1 MGLLP
6 TTRKV
11 MAMPARKSKAAA
23 RTKSATRKK
32 ATTRKKTA
40 ARRKPAAKKATSR
53 KNATTRKKATTRRK
67 TAAKKATTR
76 KKTAARR
83 KPAAKTSEQLG
94 ANLSPPEPVRPIMPV
109 TEPRL
114 IPDEPTPQ
122 PTPPV
127 PGTEEA
133 EEGRFSTD
141 FSQREEEP
149 GKDS

>member
-1 MGLLP
+1 
-6 TTRKV
+6 

-40 ARRKPAAKKATSR
+40 ARRKPAAKKAT
-53 KNATTRKKATTRRK
+53 
-67 TAAKKATTR
+67 TR

-83 KPAAKTSEQLG
+83 EPATKTSEQLG

-109 TEPRL
+109 TEPSL
-114 IPDEPTPQ
+114 IREEPTPQ
-122 PTPPV
+122 PTSPV
-127 PGTEEA
+127 PGMEEA
-133 EEGRFSTD
+133 EERRFSTD
-141 FSQREEEP
+141 FSEREEEP